1 MPRGWIRVR
10 FLQMVAIIEKLP
22 LARKDFKSYLK
33 HKRREMSLKD
43 LIIRLQVK
51 EGNKNNDK
59 KNVIFVTKAS
69 VMEFSQNIKN
79 KKANKIK
86 LDPKGG
92 IS

>member
-1 MPRGWIRVR
+1 
-10 FLQMVAIIEKLP
+10 
-22 LARKDFKSYLK
+22 
-33 HKRREMSLKD
+33 MSLKD

>member
-1 MPRGWIRVR
+1 M
-10 FLQMVAIIEKLP
+10 
-22 LARKDFKSYLK
+22 
-33 HKRREMSLKD
+33 
-43 LIIRLQVK
+43 IIRLQVK

-92 IS
+92 ISWSKPNFKGNASIVIK